1 MNSDFNF
8 YLALLKRRLPIMI
21 SVVIAFCAIGIF
33 LAVTLPPSYR
43 ADARLLVENPQIS
56 SEMAVTTVQT
66 SADKQLQIIEQRLM
80 TRANMIDIANKYGV
94 FQDSGEMQPDE
105 IFEAMED
112 RVDISVMAGDR
123 QRATIMTISF
133 EDGDAR
139 IAANIVNELVTLV
152 ESESASIRQTEAGET
167 AEFFEGEVARLS
179 EELTRKSAEIVSF
192 KEANKD
198 ALPEE
203 QEYRLNRQ
211 SQLLERLSLYQ
222 RDLASQ
228 NEQRNRLLAVGT
240 ASGVPTVTLS
250 PDQQRLAELQ
260 NDLNGLLSVYSEANP
275 RVKMVRS
282 QISQLQATMD
292 STGNGTSSVD
302 PMQTMLDL
310 QIADIEGSIAFLTS
324 SVASTEAELAE
335 LQLAIEKTPENSIR
349 LEALTRDYDN
359 VQNQY
364 NQAVSSLATAKV
376 GESIEVQGCGERV
389 SVIERAI
396 VPNVPSG
403 PNRKLVAGGGVF
415 AGIGLATLF
424 FVFAELL
431 NRTIRRPVDLTRA
444 LGIQPLATIPF
455 IETEAQSGRK
465 RIIGFTLLSAIAVA
479 VPLALWALH
488 TFYLPLDLLADK
500 ALGLLGL

>member
-1 MNSDFNF
+1 MNLDLSF
-8 YLALLKRRLPIMI
+8 YFALFKRRLPIMI
-21 SVVIAFCAIGIF
+21 SFVVVAFAIGVF
-33 LAVTLPPSYR
+33 LALTLPPTYR
-43 ADARLLVENPQIS
+43 ANARLLVESPQIS
-56 SEMAVTTVQT
+56 SEMAITTVQT

-80 TRANMIDIANKYGV
+80 TRANMIDIANKFGV
-94 FQDSGEMQPDE
+94 FQDRADMQPDE
-105 IFEAMED
+105 IFEAMAA
-112 RVDISVMAGDR
+112 RVDISVSAGNR
-123 QRATIMTISF
+123 QRVTAMTISAR
-133 EDGDAR
+133 DGDPR

-179 EELTRKSAEIVSF
+179 EELTRKSAQIVAF

-222 RDLASQ
+222 RDLVSQ

-240 ASGVPTVTLS
+240 ATGAPTVSLT
-250 PDQQRLAELQ
+250 PEQQRLAELR
-260 NDLNGLLSVYSEANP
+260 NELNRLLSIYSESNP

-282 QISQLQATMD
+282 QITQLQASMTPAGD
-292 STGNGTSSVD
+292 GSANVD

-310 QIADIEGSIAFLTS
+310 QIADIDGRIEFLSSSI
-324 SVASTEAELAE
+324 ASTEAELAD
-335 LQLAIEKTPENSIR
+335 LQIAIEKTPENAIR

-359 VQNQY
+359 IQNQY
-364 NQAVSSLATAKV
+364 NQSVSSLATAKV
-376 GESIEVQGCGERV
+376 GESIEIQGRGERV

-396 VPNVPSG
+396 APNVPSG

-415 AGIGLATLF
+415 AGLGLATLF
-424 FVFAELL
+424 FVLAELL

-455 IETEAQSGRK
+455 IESPAQTGRK
-465 RIIGFTLLSAIAVA
+465 RIMGFVVLSAIVVA
-479 VPLALWALH
+479 VPLTLWALH
-488 TFYLPLDLLADK
+488 TFYLPLDLLAEK
-500 ALGLLGL
+500 VLGLLGL

>member
-1 MNSDFNF
+1 MNSELKF
-8 YLALLKRRLPIMI
+8 YYLLLKRRLPIMLAFI
-21 SVVIAFCAIGIF
+21 VVFCAIGVF
-33 LAVTLPPSYR
+33 MAMTLPPKYS
-43 ADARLLVENPQIS
+43 ANARLLVESPQIS
-56 SEMAVTTVQT
+56 SEMAITTVQT

-80 TRANMIDIANKYGV
+80 TRANMIDIANKFGV
-94 FQDSGEMQPDE
+94 FENGSQMQPDE
-105 IFEAMED
+105 VFEAMAD
-112 RVDISVMAGDR
+112 RVDISVSSGNR

-133 EDGDAR
+133 EDGDPR
-139 IAANIVNELVTLV
+139 VAANIVNELVTLV

-167 AEFFEGEVARLS
+167 AEFFEGEVERLS
-179 EELTRKSAEIVSF
+179 EELTRKSAEIVAF

-222 RDLASQ
+222 RDLVSQ

-240 ASGVPTVTLS
+240 ASGTTVTLT
-250 PDQQRLAELQ
+250 PDQQRLADLRNEL
-260 NDLNGLLSVYSEANP
+260 NRLLSIYSETNP
-275 RVKMVRS
+275 RVKIVRS
-282 QISQLQATMD
+282 QIAQLQASMAPGGEG
-292 STGNGTSSVD
+292 SANID
-302 PMQTMLDL
+302 PMQTMLEL
-310 QIADIEGSIAFLTS
+310 QIADIEGRIEFLTS
-324 SVASTEAELAE
+324 SIASTEAELAE
-335 LQLAIEKTPENSIR
+335 LQVAIEKTPENAIR

-359 VQNQY
+359 VQSQY

-376 GESIEVQGCGERV
+376 GESIEIQGRGERV

-396 VPNVPSG
+396 APNVPSG

-415 AGIGLATLF
+415 LGFSVASFF
-424 FVFAELL
+424 FVVAEVL

-455 IETEAQSGRK
+455 IESRAQTNRK
-465 RIIGFTLLSAIAVA
+465 RIMSFIALAAIIVG
-479 VPLALWALH
+479 VPLMLWALH
-488 TFYLPLDLLADK
+488 TFYMPLDLLAAN

>member
-1 MNSDFNF
+1 MNSELKF
-8 YLALLKRRLPIMI
+8 YFLLLKRRLPIMLAFI
-21 SVVIAFCAIGIF
+21 VVFCAIGVF
-33 LAVTLPPSYR
+33 MAMTLPPKYR
-43 ADARLLVENPQIS
+43 ANARLLVESPQIS
-56 SEMAVTTVQT
+56 SEMAITTVQT

-80 TRANMIDIANKYGV
+80 TRANMIDIANKFGV
-94 FQDSGEMQPDE
+94 FENGSQMQPDE
-105 IFEAMED
+105 VFEAMAD
-112 RVDISVMAGDR
+112 RVDISVSSGNR

-133 EDGDAR
+133 EDGDPR
-139 IAANIVNELVTLV
+139 VAANIVNELVTLV

-167 AEFFEGEVARLS
+167 AEFFEGEVERLS
-179 EELTRKSAEIVSF
+179 EELTRKSAEIVAF

-222 RDLASQ
+222 RDLVSQ

-240 ASGVPTVTLS
+240 ASGTTVTLT
-250 PDQQRLAELQ
+250 PDQQRLADLRNEL
-260 NDLNGLLSVYSEANP
+260 NRLLSIYSETNP
-275 RVKMVRS
+275 RVKIVRS
-282 QISQLQATMD
+282 QIAQLQASMAPGGEG
-292 STGNGTSSVD
+292 SANID
-302 PMQTMLDL
+302 PMQTMLEL
-310 QIADIEGSIAFLTS
+310 QIADIEGRIEFLTS
-324 SVASTEAELAE
+324 SIASTEAELAE
-335 LQLAIEKTPENSIR
+335 LQVAIEKTPENAIR

-359 VQNQY
+359 VQSQY

-376 GESIEVQGCGERV
+376 GESIEIQGRGERV

-396 VPNVPSG
+396 APNVPSG

-415 AGIGLATLF
+415 LGFSVASFF
-424 FVFAELL
+424 FVVAELL

-455 IETEAQSGRK
+455 IESRAQTNRK
-465 RIIGFTLLSAIAVA
+465 RIMSFIALTAIIVG
-479 VPLALWALH
+479 VPLMLWALH
-488 TFYLPLDLLADK
+488 TFYMPLDLLVAN

>member
-1 MNSDFNF
+1 MNSDLNF
-8 YLALLKRRLPIMI
+8 YLALLKRRLPIMVSLVVVFC
-21 SVVIAFCAIGIF
+21 SVGLF
-33 LAVTLPPSYR
+33 LALTLPPTYR
-43 ADARLLVENPQIS
+43 ANARLLVESPQIS
-56 SEMAVTTVQT
+56 SEMAITTVQT

-80 TRANMIDIANKYGV
+80 TRANMIDIANKFGV
-94 FQDSGEMQPDE
+94 FEDGSEMQPDE
-105 IFEAMED
+105 IFEAMAA
-112 RVDISVMAGDR
+112 RVAISVSAGDR

-133 EDGDAR
+133 EDGDPR

-179 EELTRKSAEIVSF
+179 EELTRKSAEIVAF

-222 RDLASQ
+222 RDLVSQ

-240 ASGVPTVTLS
+240 ATGAPTVSLT
-250 PDQQRLAELQ
+250 PDQQRLAELR
-260 NDLNGLLSVYSEANP
+260 NELNGLLSIYSETNP

-282 QISQLQATMD
+282 QITQLQASMSPGGD
-292 STGNGTSSVD
+292 ASAAID

-310 QIADIEGSIAFLTS
+310 QIADIDGRVEFLTS
-324 SVASTEAELAE
+324 SIASTEAELVD
-335 LQLAIEKTPENSIR
+335 LQAAIERTPENAIR

-359 VQNQY
+359 IQNQY

-376 GESIEVQGCGERV
+376 GESIEVQGRGERV

-396 VPNVPSG
+396 APNVPSG
-403 PNRKLVAGGGVF
+403 PNRKLVAGGSVF
-415 AGIGLATLF
+415 AGFGIATVF
-424 FVFAELL
+424 FVLAELL

-455 IETEAQSGRK
+455 IESAAQTGRK
-465 RIIGFTLLSAIAVA
+465 RVMSFAVLIAIIVA

-488 TFYLPLDLLADK
+488 AFYMPLDLLADK

>member
-1 MNSDFNF
+1 MNSELKF
-8 YLALLKRRLPIMI
+8 YFLLLKRRLPIMLAFI
-21 SVVIAFCAIGIF
+21 VVFCAIGVF
-33 LAVTLPPSYR
+33 MAMTLPPKYR
-43 ADARLLVENPQIS
+43 ANARLLVESPQIS
-56 SEMAVTTVQT
+56 SEMAITTVQT

-80 TRANMIDIANKYGV
+80 TRANMIDIANKFGV
-94 FQDSGEMQPDE
+94 FENGSQMQPDE
-105 IFEAMED
+105 VYEAMAD
-112 RVDISVMAGDR
+112 RVDISVSSGNR

-133 EDGDAR
+133 EDGDPR
-139 IAANIVNELVTLV
+139 VAANIVNELVTLV

-167 AEFFEGEVARLS
+167 AEFFEGEVERLS
-179 EELTRKSAEIVSF
+179 EELTRKSAEIVAF

-222 RDLASQ
+222 RDLVSQ

-240 ASGVPTVTLS
+240 ASGATVTLT
-250 PDQQRLAELQ
+250 PDQQRLADLRNEL
-260 NDLNGLLSVYSEANP
+260 NRLLSIYSETNP
-275 RVKMVRS
+275 RVKIVRS
-282 QISQLQATMD
+282 QIAQLQASMAPGGEG
-292 STGNGTSSVD
+292 SANID
-302 PMQTMLDL
+302 PMQTMLEL
-310 QIADIEGSIAFLTS
+310 QIADIEGRIEFLTS
-324 SVASTEAELAE
+324 SIASTEAELAE
-335 LQLAIEKTPENSIR
+335 LQVAIEKTPENAIR

-359 VQNQY
+359 VQSQY

-376 GESIEVQGCGERV
+376 GESIEIQGRGERV

-396 VPNVPSG
+396 APNVPSG

-415 AGIGLATLF
+415 LGFSVASFF
-424 FVFAELL
+424 FVVAELL

-455 IETEAQSGRK
+455 IESRAQTNRK
-465 RIIGFTLLSAIAVA
+465 RIMSFIALTAIIVG
-479 VPLALWALH
+479 VPLMLWALH
-488 TFYLPLDLLADK
+488 TFYMPLDLLVAN